1 MDISR
6 GVKEYAEVNLALRSG
21 PGEVLVIPAIHV
33 SVSKKKHKN
42 ISILLLLQFPR
53 PRLNNTT
60 LNVVCLCE

>member
-33 SVSKKKHKN
+33 SVSKN
-42 ISILLLLQFPR
+42 IKILHLLGYWLSYFYYNSQDQG
-53 PRLNNTT
+53 
-60 LNVVCLCE
+60 

>member
-33 SVSKKKHKN
+33 SVSKKK
-42 ISILLLLQFPR
+42 
-53 PRLNNTT
+53 T
-60 LNVVCLCE
+60 